1 MLPTDIHK
9 ILAVCFCCC
18 HFFGNYF
25 WPNAKLKVNAVA
37 SHPNTED
44 DDNNDGRDEPP
55 WLSPLKVLVA
65 ATVVTCNVRQIFI
78 VTVVVLSTSTKF
90 CCCPAFIIGFEAPF
104 LSNSLVQLQHVD

>member
-44 DDNNDGRDEPP
+44 DDNNDR
-55 WLSPLKVLVA
+55 SRR
-65 ATVVTCNVRQIFI
+65 ATLAFAFKSISCGYRSYVQREADFHCY
-78 VTVVVLSTSTKF
+78 
-90 CCCPAFIIGFEAPF
+90 CCCSEHIY
-104 LSNSLVQLQHVD
+104 